1 MSMSTKKNLKKQ
13 TRRRE
18 TLKKQTRRRATLK
31 KQTRRRATLKKQ
43 TRRRATLKKQ
53 TRRRAK
59 LKKRVRSKASYR
71 ILGGGPLTGINYVTE
86 KWTMKTFIREKWTLD
101 VGEIRTTGTPVFY
114 NISLILTNPLLG
126 NTHRTI
132 NKRWSDFV
140 AIDTALKAMMQQ
152 LGGADSFLRRIPD
165 IRGGLF
171 PPKDVLRSNIL
182 EAWLKSV
189 WALTISPNQNNA
201 MELIGNFM
209 DKPP

>member
-1 MSMSTKKNLKKQ
+1 MSMSAKKS
-13 TRRRE
+13 
-18 TLKKQTRRRATLK
+18 
-31 KQTRRRATLKKQ
+31 
-43 TRRRATLKKQ
+43 LKKQ

-71 ILGGGPLTGINYVTE
+71 ILGGGPPTGLNYVTE

-101 VGEIRTTGTPVFY
+101 VGEIRTTGAPVFY

-201 MELIGNFM
+201 IELIGNFM